1 MHDIRSSLVRHEQRM
16 PLARKASGGRPAK
29 ESGGLSGIRIRRD
42 EARKVDQRREDR
54 HLNVIDQAAIRH
66 KRQSRDVKV
75 LNVSSRGTMVEC
87 DLVPPI
93 GDPVDIRFADCN
105 RTSCFVRWVRDG
117 KIGLEFARET
127 LIIGA
132 ERDERMVSGRRF
144 GEQPSLAVKAERAP
158 RQCLILR
165 GELHMRDGSMPVRLR
180 NISKDGAML
189 EGTRNIEPPAQIVLE
204 LAGGVAIEGRVR
216 WCRSKQ
222 IGIHFDGPFDV
233 AVLARPPDEEKHQ
246 PDYLKP
252 DYLRSD
258 GQPDSPW
265 SARRTGLTADDL

>member
-16 PLARKASGGRPAK
+16 PLARKESGARPVR
-29 ESGGLSGIRIRRD
+29 ESGGLSGIRIRRE

-54 HLNVIDQAAIRH
+54 HLNVIDQAVIRH
-66 KRQSRDVKV
+66 KRRTREVRV
-75 LNVSSRGTMVEC
+75 LNVSSRGAMVAS
-87 DLVPPI
+87 DLVPGI
-93 GDPVDIRFADCN
+93 GDPIDIRFADCN

-132 ERDERMVSGRRF
+132 DSAERTVSGRRA
-144 GEQPSLAVKAERAP
+144 GEQPELAVKAERAP

-165 GELHMRDGSMPVRLR
+165 GELHWRAGSMPVRLR
-180 NISKDGAML
+180 NISKDGVML
-189 EGTRNIEPPAQIVLE
+189 EGTQNIDPPSQVVLE
-204 LAGGVAIEGRVR
+204 LPGGVAIEGHVR

-222 IGIHFDGPFDV
+222 IGINFNSTFDIAEV
-233 AVLARPPDEEKHQ
+233 ARPRDEEEHQ

-258 GQPDSPW
+258 GEPDSPW